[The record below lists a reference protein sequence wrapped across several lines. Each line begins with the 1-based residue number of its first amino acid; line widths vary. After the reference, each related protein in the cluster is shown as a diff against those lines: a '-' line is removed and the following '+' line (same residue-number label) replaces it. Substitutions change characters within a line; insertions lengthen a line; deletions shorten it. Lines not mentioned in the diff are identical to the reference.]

1 MGWILQYTRQS
12 FQLTSNTNYVSH
24 ILFIVSL
31 LTSQLSA
38 TYESIHELLRI
49 ILVMLLI
56 GLPDFEDQQYELKNN
71 FSFKIELFYEWHK
84 TFSIYGYTLPSFVEI

>member
-71 FSFKIELFYEWHK
+71 FFSKI
-84 TFSIYGYTLPSFVEI
+84 